1 MANKTAL
8 HDLIGIEHHKLNF
21 FQELQQNIKELKG
34 INRESEDQRCEIAA
48 ILDGITDVMMVLSED
63 LKIISV
69 NRIFEQLFPGINPIG
84 KKCYTLFRDSKH
96 PCPECPAFKSL
107 STNSVC
113 KDSAIFRID
122 GKNQQ
127 FDMVASPLKTP
138 GTEEDRI
145 LIFKRDVTMEKEY
158 QAKFYQAEKMATI
171 GVLAAGVA
179 HEINNPMAAVAGFAE
194 GIQRRL
200 ARLDK
205 DIPAELAED
214 LYDYTNT
221 ILKECLRCQDI
232 VKTLLSFSRPVASEF
247 IPVDMNQ
254 VAEDTL
260 RLLDH
265 QFRRYQ
271 QVKLEVKLTSPM
283 QLILGNEAQ
292 LKQVILNLLTNAV
305 DAIEHNGRI
314 DIETFIENEHVG
326 VRVSDSGCGIP
337 EDNRDMLFEPF
348 FTTKQVGK
356 GIGIGL
362 STCFNIVR
370 EHNGEIIVDSEV
382 GKGSNFT
389 VLFPLQRD

>member
-1 MANKTAL
+1 MVNHTRL

-21 FQELQQNIKELKG
+21 FQELQQNIKELKE
-34 INRESEDQRCEIAA
+34 INRESEDQRCEITA
-48 ILDGITDVMMVLSED
+48 ILDGITDVMMVLSENME
-63 LKIISV
+63 IISV
-69 NRIFEQLFPGINPIG
+69 NRIFEKLFPGINPIG
-84 KKCYTLFRDSKH
+84 KKCYSLFRDTEK

-107 STNSVC
+107 STNAVC
-113 KDSAIFRID
+113 KDTAIFRID
-122 GKNQQ
+122 GKNMQ
-127 FDMVASPLKTP
+127 FDMIASPLRNPEVK
-138 GTEEDRI
+138 ENRI

-200 ARLDK
+200 TRLDES
-205 DIPAELAED
+205 IPDDLAED

-247 IPVDMNQ
+247 LPVDLNQ
-254 VAEDTL
+254 VAKDTL

-271 QVKLEVKLTSPM
+271 HINLNMELTSP
-283 QLILGNEAQ
+283 LHHIYGNEAQ
-292 LKQVILNLLTNAV
+292 LKQVVLNLLTNAV
-305 DAIEHNGRI
+305 DAVEEKG
-314 DIETFIENEHVG
+314 DISVRTFVEDDHVG
-326 VRVSDSGCGIP
+326 LKVCDSGCGIP
-337 EDNRDMLFEPF
+337 EENRDMLFEPF
-348 FTTKQVGK
+348 FTTKKVGR

-362 STCFNIVR
+362 STCYNIVR
-370 EHNGEIIVDSEV
+370 EHRGEIIVDSEV
-382 GKGSNFT
+382 GIGSCFT
-389 VLFPLQRD
+389 VRFPTSEN

>member
-1 MANKTAL
+1 MVNKAKL

-21 FQELQQNIKELKG
+21 FQELQKNIKELKQ

-48 ILDGITDVMMVLSED
+48 ILDGITDVMMVLSEN
-63 LKIISV
+63 LEIISV
-69 NRIFEQLFPGINPIG
+69 NRIFEKLFPGVNPIG
-84 KKCYTLFRDSKH
+84 KKCYALFRDTNK

-107 STNSVC
+107 STNRVC
-113 KDSAIFRID
+113 KDTAIFRID
-122 GKNQQ
+122 GKNMQ
-127 FDMVASPLKTP
+127 FDMVASPLRTP
-138 GTEEDRI
+138 EVEENRI

-179 HEINNPMAAVAGFAE
+179 HEINNPMAAIAGFAE

-200 ARLDK
+200 TRLENS
-205 DIPAELAED
+205 IPDELAED

-232 VKTLLSFSRPVASEF
+232 VKTLLSFSRPVASQF
-247 IPVDMNQ
+247 IPVDLNQ
-254 VAEDTL
+254 VAQDTL

-271 QVKLEVKLTSPM
+271 NIRLSLDLTSPL
-283 QLILGNEAQ
+283 QHIYGNEAQ
-292 LKQVILNLLTNAV
+292 LKQVVLNLLTNAV
-305 DAIEHNGRI
+305 DAVEENGEI
-314 DIETFIENEHVG
+314 TVQTFIEDTHVG
-326 VRVSDSGCGIP
+326 IKVCDSGCGIP
-337 EDNRDMLFEPF
+337 LENRDMLFEPF
-348 FTTKQVGK
+348 FTTKQVGR

-362 STCFNIVR
+362 STCYNIVR

-382 GKGSNFT
+382 GKGSCFT
-389 VLFPLQRD
+389 VQFPVSE

>member
-1 MANKTAL
+1 MVNKAKL

-21 FQELQQNIKELKG
+21 FQELQKNIKELKQ

-48 ILDGITDVMMVLSED
+48 ILDGITDVMMVLSEN
-63 LKIISV
+63 LEIISV
-69 NRIFEQLFPGINPIG
+69 NRIFEKLFPGVNPIG
-84 KKCYTLFRDSKH
+84 KKCYALFRDTNK

-107 STNSVC
+107 STNRVC
-113 KDSAIFRID
+113 KDTAIFRID
-122 GKNQQ
+122 GKNMQ
-127 FDMVASPLKTP
+127 FDMVASPLRTP
-138 GTEEDRI
+138 EVEENRI

-179 HEINNPMAAVAGFAE
+179 HEINNPMAAIAGFAE

-200 ARLDK
+200 TRLENS
-205 DIPAELAED
+205 IPDELAED

-232 VKTLLSFSRPVASEF
+232 VKTLLSFSRPVASQF
-247 IPVDMNQ
+247 IPVDLNQ
-254 VAEDTL
+254 VAQDTL

-271 QVKLEVKLTSPM
+271 NIRLSLNLTSPL
-283 QLILGNEAQ
+283 QHIYGNEAQ
-292 LKQVILNLLTNAV
+292 LKQVVLNLLTNAV
-305 DAIEHNGRI
+305 DAVEENGEI
-314 DIETFIENEHVG
+314 TVQTFIEDTHVG
-326 VRVSDSGCGIP
+326 IKVCDSGCGIP
-337 EDNRDMLFEPF
+337 LENRDMLFEPF
-348 FTTKQVGK
+348 FTTKQVGR

-362 STCFNIVR
+362 STCYNIVR

-382 GKGSNFT
+382 GKGSCFT
-389 VLFPLQRD
+389 VQFPVSE